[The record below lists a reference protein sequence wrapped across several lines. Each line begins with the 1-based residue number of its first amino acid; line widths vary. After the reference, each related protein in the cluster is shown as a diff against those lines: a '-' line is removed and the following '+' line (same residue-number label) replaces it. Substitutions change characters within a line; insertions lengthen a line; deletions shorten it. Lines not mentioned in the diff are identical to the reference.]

1 MTSSDSAYEA
11 NARRELAEWRARLSQ
26 PPGPMD
32 AAAKHMQAT
41 VNRLIPEKVHVALT
55 KAVETLTRGIVT
67 GADWLTAEP
76 LQGVSLQEREQRIAT
91 ASEAWRIA
99 AAAEGGMTGA
109 AGILGS
115 AADFPALL
123 ALKFKLLVETAA
135 YYGHD
140 AKDWRERLYILWV
153 FQLAFSSGASRI
165 EQLDRLA
172 AWDQNRA
179 ALPAGPEDFD
189 WRRFQQEYRDH
200 IDLAKLA
207 QMLPVVGA
215 PVGALVNFN
224 LMQKLSETAKGAYRM
239 RWFARPQ

>member
-11 NARRELAEWRARLSQ
+11 QARRELVAWKAELNK

-41 VNRLIPEKVHVALT
+41 VNRLIPEKVHAAIT
-55 KAVETLTRGIVT
+55 KAIEGLTRGIVT

-76 LQGVSLQEREQRIAT
+76 LRGASLREREQRIAA

-109 AGILGS
+109 AGLLGS

-135 YYGHD
+135 FYGHD
-140 AKDWRERLYILWV
+140 AKDWRERLYILSV
-153 FQLAFSSGASRI
+153 FQLAFSSGQSRI
-165 EQLDRLA
+165 DHLRRLA
-172 AWDQNRA
+172 DWNSIE
-179 ALPAGPEDFD
+179 LPAGPEDFD

-239 RWFARPQ
+239 RWFAV

>member
-1 MTSSDSAYEA
+1 MTSADTTYETQ
-11 NARRELAEWRARLSQ
+11 ARRELAAWRAELNK

-41 VNRLIPEKVHVALT
+41 VNRLIPEKVHAAIT
-55 KAVETLTRGIVT
+55 KAIEGLTRGIVT

-76 LQGVSLQEREQRIAT
+76 LRGASLQEREQRIAG

-99 AAAEGGMTGA
+99 AAAEGGVTGA

-153 FQLAFSSGASRI
+153 FQLAFSSGQSRI
-165 EQLDRLA
+165 DHLRRLGD
-172 AWDQNRA
+172 WNSI

-189 WRRFQQEYRDH
+189 WRGFQQEYRDH

-239 RWFARPQ
+239 RWFAVT

>member
-1 MTSSDSAYEA
+1 MTTIEELYEA
-11 NARRELAEWRARLSQ
+11 QARRELAAWRAELSK

-41 VNRLIPEKVHVALT
+41 VNRLIPEKVHAAVT
-55 KAVETLTRGIVT
+55 KAIEGLTRGIVT
-67 GADWLTAEP
+67 GTDWLTAEP
-76 LQGVSLQEREQRIAT
+76 LAGATLQTREQRIAA
-91 ASEAWRIA
+91 ASDAWRIA
-99 AAAEGGMTGA
+99 AAAEGGVTGA
-109 AGILGS
+109 AGFLGS

-135 YYGHD
+135 LYGHE

-165 EQLDRLA
+165 EQLQRLA
-172 AWDQNRA
+172 DWDRNLA

-207 QMLPVVGA
+207 QMLPIVGA

-224 LMQKLSETAKGAYRM
+224 LMQKLADTAKGAYRM
-239 RWFARPQ
+239 RWFA